1 MIETHIE
8 ENQISFPMV
17 LNEDVQY
24 F

>member
-24 F
+24 S